1 MSTAVLENMAG
12 QTRQTAS
19 QLPPLRED
27 LDLIPG
33 PTSRYGAP
41 TWTLHDPVRNLFFR
55 IGWREFELLCRWHS
69 ENTAAII
76 ADINSNTTLHVNE
89 HDVLALVRFLSEN
102 NLLVRQGR
110 AALDLL
116 EAQYIASTQLRA
128 GHLLQK
134 YLFFRVPLVRPDA
147 FLARTLPRVA
157 LFYSRR
163 FFHLLAILLF
173 TGLFLTLRQWDSF
186 LQTFS
191 YLYSPA
197 GIAWLVVALLFAKTA
212 HELGHALTAK
222 RYGLRV
228 PSMGIA
234 FLVFW
239 PVLYTDT
246 TDAWRLSNR
255 RQRLAISAAGMLAEI
270 MVAIIALLLWSLMPE
285 GPVRS
290 AVFIIATTSWIMT
303 LFVNINPF
311 LRFDGYHLLADYLEI
326 PNLQFRA
333 FALARW
339 KLREWLFG
347 LGEPAPGS
355 VPVDQHRALII
366 YAWLT
371 WLYRLALFTGIG
383 LLVYHLLFKLAGL
396 LLLAAVTGW
405 FILRPVYL
413 EVRSWYGLH
422 ERLHWNR
429 HTLITSLLFVL
440 VVLGLVLPWN
450 SHINAPAIIR
460 YSHYA
465 YLYPPGPGQL
475 REIMVAPG
483 DSVTEQQ
490 LLFRLGSMKLDH
502 EHALASRRI
511 RMYQLQ
517 LARQATQASTI
528 ESNQV
533 MQKELAQA
541 MSEQHGYAEQ
551 QERLLIRAPLQG
563 VVMEMADALTPGRWV
578 NETTRLALVVQPEEI
593 HIEAYLPEVAL
604 ARITTHSKGTFYPQQ
619 PDIIPVPVQV
629 SSIGQASLTVLEEPW
644 QASRYEGDIPVREQP
659 DGTLVPNQAIY
670 QIQLRV
676 TDTNPPIRQLLRG
689 QVRIKGEPQS
699 IISRIWQAV
708 AAVVIRESGF

>member
-1 MSTAVLENMAG
+1 MSTAVLGNIAG
-12 QTRQTAS
+12 QMRQTAT
-19 QLPPLRED
+19 QLPALRED
-27 LDLIPG
+27 LDLVPG
-33 PTSRYGAP
+33 PVSRAGAP

-55 IGWREFELLCRWHS
+55 IGWREFELLCRWHKNS
-69 ENTAAII
+69 AADVI

-89 HDVLALVRFLSEN
+89 DDVLALIRFLSEN

-110 AALDLL
+110 AALDSL
-116 EAQYIASTQLRA
+116 EAQYIAGTQLRA
-128 GHLLQK
+128 GHVLQK
-134 YLFFRVPLVRPDA
+134 YLFFRIPLLRPDH
-147 FLARTLPRVA
+147 FLARTLPRVKF
-157 LFYSRR
+157 LYSRR
-163 FFHLLAILLF
+163 CFQILAVLLF
-173 TGLFLTLRQWDSF
+173 VGLFLTLRQWDSF

-228 PSMGIA
+228 PTMGVA
-234 FLVFW
+234 LLVFW

-246 TDAWRLSNR
+246 TDAWRLVSR
-255 RQRLAISAAGMLAEI
+255 KQRLAISAAGMLAEI

-285 GPVRS
+285 GPARS

-347 LGEPAPGS
+347 LGEPAPGT
-355 VPVDQHRALII
+355 VPVHQHRALII

-383 LLVYHLLFKLAGL
+383 LLVYHLLFKLAGVL
-396 LLLAAVTGW
+396 LLVAVTTW
-405 FILRPVYL
+405 FVLRPVYL
-413 EVRSWYGLH
+413 ELRSWH
-422 ERLHWNR
+422 AMRERLHWNR
-429 HTLITSLLFVL
+429 HTLITSLLFVV

-450 SHINAPAIIR
+450 SHVNAPAIIR

-465 YLYPPGPGQL
+465 DLYPPGPGQL
-475 REIMVAPG
+475 REILVAPG

-490 LLFRLGSMKLDH
+490 VLFRLGSTKLDH

-511 RMYQLQ
+511 EMYRLQ

-541 MSEQHGYAEQ
+541 MSEQQGYAEQ
-551 QERLLIRAPLQG
+551 QQRLVIRAPLRG

-578 NETTRLALVVQPEEI
+578 NETTRLALLVQPDAI
-593 HIEAYLPEVAL
+593 HIEAYLPEAAL
-604 ARITTHSKGTFYPQQ
+604 ARINTHSKGMFYPQQ
-619 PDIIPVPVQV
+619 ADMKPVPVQV
-629 SSIGQASLTVLEEPW
+629 SSIAQASLTVLEEPW
-644 QASRYEGDIPVREQP
+644 QASRYEGDIPVREQA

-670 QIQLRV
+670 QVQLLA
-676 TDTNPPIRQLLRG
+676 TDDVPPIRQLLRG
-689 QVRIKGEPQS
+689 EVRIKGKPLS